1 MIPAL
6 SAGLTSGLGLVVAQV
21 AFGSL
26 IFFGPLEA
34 YSSQGIGL
42 ILFGNFAACLVMA
55 LTSSYRGTIAGLS
68 PALIVIMATIAS
80 SIETSGETLFVTAA
94 SALIISAVA
103 TGLCCLMI
111 GHFRLARLM
120 RFIPYPVAAGFLSG
134 IGGAVCLAGLS
145 LMGAQ
150 GQWWPDAI
158 DVNSTK
164 FWILFPGVTYGILLY
179 YAIKRWGHALI
190 LPVSTIILVGA
201 YHIVLGTL
209 GITGSEARGVDLL
222 LTSTADGR
230 LWPSILPADIVHVQ
244 WTAIITQIPHLLTLT
259 LIAFI
264 SIILNIAGLELA
276 VNREMDWNKEF
287 KSTGYASM
295 VAGIG
300 GGTVATIIVSG
311 SMRSKLLRAGT
322 RFTGVIA
329 SIVIGAVLI
338 FGDKVLEIIPT
349 ALIGGILIF
358 AGWGLLDHGLIQNYK
373 RLPLSEFGVILA
385 IFLTIVFVGLIEG
398 VGAGMLI
405 MLVFFAVRLSR
416 VDPIESQFT
425 AHERHSNKART
436 VPERTIL
443 LQEGGRVKVFQLRGY
458 IFFGSIGAL
467 MSRLK
472 EALKERP
479 QPICLVLNFS
489 AVSGLDFSAINELSR
504 FLQSAI
510 KNDVKFILSGVSEQ
524 LRSALERTLVASTF
538 CELIFET
545 NENSALERCEDIVLN
560 SWKRKAA
567 SARGRRTVLLEDA
580 ADNLESYLER
590 QIHFEALMEQLHEW
604 LTPRKYATGDSLP
617 DGDELQLLISGR
629 VSAYDSSGKRLHQFS
644 PGSAIRSAVE
654 LGKQSS
660 SIIADTACRT
670 MVMTPDTQNWLEK
683 NKKEITLKLYRYL
696 LAGHFEIHTNTT
708 SENSDS
714 NSNNSDQSS

>member
-42 ILFGNFAACLVMA
+42 ILFGNFAACLVIA

-80 SIETSGETLFVTAA
+80 SIETSEETLFVTAA
-94 SALIISAVA
+94 GALIVSAVA

-158 DVNSTK
+158 DLNSPK

-190 LPVSTIILVGA
+190 LPVSTVILVGA

-230 LWPSILPADIVHVQ
+230 LWPSILPADIVHVE
-244 WTAIITQIPHLLTLT
+244 WAAIITQIPHLLTLT

-264 SIILNIAGLELA
+264 TIILNVAGLELA

-322 RFTGVIA
+322 RLTGVIA
-329 SIVIGAVLI
+329 SIVIGTVLI
-338 FGDKVLEIIPT
+338 FGDKILEIVPT

-373 RLPLSEFGVILA
+373 RLPLIEFGVILA
-385 IFLTIVFVGLIEG
+385 IFLTIIFVGLLEG

-443 LQEGGRVKVFQLRGY
+443 LQEGGRVKVFWLRGY

-467 MSRLK
+467 MNQLK

-504 FLQSAI
+504 FLQTAI

-524 LRSALERTLVASTF
+524 LRSALERNLVASTF
-538 CELIFET
+538 SDLIFET
-545 NENSALERCEDIVLN
+545 NENSALERCEDIVLMA
-560 SWKRKAA
+560 WRRKAA
-567 SARGRRTVLLEDA
+567 STRGRRTVLLEDA

-604 LTPRKYATGDSLP
+604 LTPREYAAGDSLP

-644 PGSAIRSAVE
+644 PGSAIRSAVA

-660 SIIADTACRT
+660 SIIADTVCRT

-696 LAGHFEIHTNTT
+696 LAGHFETHTTT
-708 SENSDS
+708 ASETPES
-714 NSNNSDQSS
+714 NSNNGDQSS